1 MIFVFGSA
9 VGEFRVAQRKTF
21 DSAGQEKLKPNL
33 YSSFCS
39 PRPRSCSYSG
49 YILEVGR
56 RKSAGVVEMTQNTS
70 ETKHQTVS
78 LLSKLNAQAPVRHA
92 QHGIPIERYY
102 RSAALLLRQ
111 VEQYR
116 ASQDSS
122 TYYVFLLRY
131 VQLVLQTIPEHRGF
145 GGGRATAYRE
155 LREEVVRLMPE
166 LERVKGELQGIQVP
180 VGSRRGANRRVVG
193 QNVPRLQSGH
203 VPGVTWDENVG
214 KDSGKFGSQLRE
226 PQQSQE
232 PRQSPSDAM
241 RALVGSIEGA
251 STSGRPSSMSSHTLS
266 SHPLK
271 SHTTSRTGMYPDP
284 RVGMR
289 LGPQEL
295 EVTSLVPRVSSQPR
309 IQPPPPSSIHSYDDH
324 GGQLVEAGQRGR
336 HDLATCCTPAQLE
349 PTTHVADK
357 VTQTIR
363 NVHISAALMN
373 EFLRYAS
380 SNTRA
385 SIETCGILAGQ
396 LRDTDGSGQLSTFII
411 SHLIVPKQEG
421 TSDTVQ
427 ALAEEEIYEAQDS
440 RSLYPL
446 GWIHTHPT
454 QTCFLSSIDVHTQCG
469 YQTMLDEAIA
479 IVMAPTDAKSP
490 VGIFRLST
498 PGGLK
503 QIQKCSERGFH
514 PHGPTETG
522 QPLYELCNHVYLDP
536 GVGFE
541 VLDLR

>member
-1 MIFVFGSA
+1 MSRRNA
-9 VGEFRVAQRKTF
+9 GE
-21 DSAGQEKLKPNL
+21 P
-33 YSSFCS
+33 
-39 PRPRSCSYSG
+39 
-49 YILEVGR
+49 
-56 RKSAGVVEMTQNTS
+56 KS
-70 ETKHQTVS
+70 VS
-78 LLSKLNAQAPVRHA
+78 LLSTLNAQAPVRQA
-92 QHGIPIERYY
+92 QQGIPIERYY

-111 VEQYR
+111 VDQYR
-116 ASQDSS
+116 SSQDTA

-131 VQLVLQTIPEHRGF
+131 VQLVLQTIPEHGGF
-145 GGGRATAYRE
+145 GGGKTAAYRG
-155 LREEVVRLMPE
+155 LREEAGRLMSE
-166 LERVKGELQGIQVP
+166 LERVKRELEGIRVS
-180 VGSRRGANRRVVG
+180 VEKRRGPSRVG
-193 QNVPRLQSGH
+193 GTQKVPQLQSGH
-203 VPGVTWDENVG
+203 VPGVVWDDRAVEESTKRG
-214 KDSGKFGSQLRE
+214 QMPTQQ
-226 PQQSQE
+226 PQQ
-232 PRQSPSDAM
+232 RPSDVM

-251 STSGRPSSMSSHTLS
+251 STSGRSSASSIGTLS
-266 SHPLK
+266 SHPLEMRG
-271 SHTTSRTGMYPDP
+271 TTRGMNLYPDP

-295 EVTSLVPRVSSQPR
+295 QVTPLAPKLPNPNSQPTL
-309 IQPPPPSSIHSYDDH
+309 QDPMS
-324 GGQLVEAGQRGR
+324 
-336 HDLATCCTPAQLE
+336 CCTPAPLE
-349 PTTHVADK
+349 TTTHIADK

-396 LRDTDGSGQLSTFII
+396 LRDMDGSGQLSTFII

-421 TSDTVQ
+421 TSDTVH

-479 IVMAPTDAKSP
+479 IVMAPTDSRSP

-503 QIQKCSERGFH
+503 QIQKCAQRGFH
-514 PHGPTETG
+514 QHGPTETG

-536 GVGFE
+536 GVGFD
-541 VLDLR
+541 VIDLR

>member
-1 MIFVFGSA
+1 MSQNA
-9 VGEFRVAQRKTF
+9 GE
-21 DSAGQEKLKPNL
+21 P
-33 YSSFCS
+33 
-39 PRPRSCSYSG
+39 
-49 YILEVGR
+49 
-56 RKSAGVVEMTQNTS
+56 KS
-70 ETKHQTVS
+70 VS
-78 LLSKLNAQAPVRHA
+78 LLTTLNAQAPVRQA
-92 QHGIPIERYY
+92 QQGIPIERYY

-111 VEQYR
+111 VDQYR
-116 ASQDSS
+116 ASQDSA

-131 VQLVLQTIPEHRGF
+131 VQLVLQTIPEHAGF
-145 GGGRATAYRE
+145 GGGKSAVYRG
-155 LREEVVRLMPE
+155 LREDARRLMSE
-166 LERVKGELQGIQVP
+166 LERVKGELDGIRVP
-180 VGSRRGANRRVVG
+180 VDGRRGPSRAGGSHRVP
-193 QNVPRLQSGH
+193 QLQSGH
-203 VPGVTWDENVG
+203 VPGVVWDDRTIQKSVERG
-214 KDSGKFGSQLRE
+214 QQPAQL
-226 PQQSQE
+226 S
-232 PRQSPSDAM
+232 PRQPTEQPRERPSDAM
-241 RALVGSIEGA
+241 RALVGSIDGA
-251 STSGRPSSMSSHTLS
+251 STSGRPSALTVRTLS
-266 SHPLK
+266 SHPLGERGPAK
-271 SHTTSRTGMYPDP
+271 NGGLYPDP

-295 EVTSLVPRVSSQPR
+295 QVTSLVPSASTPN
-309 IQPPPPSSIHSYDDH
+309 
-324 GGQLVEAGQRGR
+324 GQLARQ
-336 HDLATCCTPAQLE
+336 DPMSCCRPAPLE
-349 PTTHVADK
+349 PTTNITDK

-380 SNTRA
+380 SNTRS

-396 LRDTDGSGQLSTFII
+396 LRDTEGGGQLSTFII

-479 IVMAPTDAKSP
+479 IVMAPTDSRSP

-503 QIQKCSERGFH
+503 QIQKCAQRGFH
-514 PHGPTETG
+514 QHGPTETG

-536 GVGFE
+536 GVGFD
-541 VLDLR
+541 VVDLR